1 MITMEQRNVDTV
13 GAFIEAFWNQNEL
26 DCVDQYLSND
36 YQELAY
42 QSKEGLQRFASTILE
57 AFPDKQYTIETI
69 IGQEDKVL
77 VRMTVKGTHQG
88 MFFGTAPSGNTIDV
102 TLYRQ
107 YRVVNDKITE
117 HRGWI
122 DMVTMWHQI
131 RGGAA

>member
-1 MITMEQRNVDTV
+1 MKTIEQSNVELV
-13 GAFIEAFWNQNEL
+13 GDFIEAFWNRSEL
-26 DCVDQYLSND
+26 NCVDRFLSDD

-42 QSKEGLQRFASTILE
+42 ESKEGLKRFAATILE
-57 AFPDKQYTIETI
+57 AFPDKRYTVEEI

-77 VRMTVKGTHQG
+77 VRMTVRGTHQG
-88 MFFGTAPSGNTIDV
+88 MFFGAAPTGNSTDV

-107 YRVVNDKITE
+107 YRVENGKITE

-131 RGGAA
+131 RGN

>member
-1 MITMEQRNVDTV
+1 MKTMEQSNMETV
-13 GAFIEAFWNQNEL
+13 SEFIEAFWNQSEL
-26 DCVDQYLSND
+26 ECVDRLLSAD
-36 YQELAY
+36 YQELSY
-42 QSKEGLQRFASTILE
+42 RSKEGLKQFAATILE
-57 AFPDKQYTIETI
+57 AFPDKRYTVEEI

-88 MFFGTAPSGNTIDV
+88 MFFGTTPTGNRIDV

-107 YRVVNDKITE
+107 YRVVDGKITE

-131 RGGAA
+131 RGN